1 VDEECEGQLML
12 AELTFGIL
20 VWVVIVIII
29 TIVGSNL
36 FAIMVDEQTRYLRLI
51 FFYAP
56 LPATASIASN
66 PEPVRGYVSWALGEN
81 PKPVDCAHVR
91 YTGRMRYGHT
101 GRWMEMNGEAL
112 FSLAAPG
119 FVWHAKIAYAPGI
132 GIEALD
138 YYVHHEAGMTFSL
151 FSLLPLDTANS
162 DEIRSSSLF
171 QYLAF
176 TPLFPMIYR
185 SSGFIGWET
194 VDELTAKAIIRDMD
208 RSVEAIARF
217 NGQGR
222 IESIGTYPKTY
233 PEIARPVP
241 GLFANR
247 FSGYADVAG
256 YRIPMQIASEQILPH
271 GEYVCAEYS
280 ITDVVY
286 NISDTVKG
294 RAA

>member
-1 VDEECEGQLML
+1 ML
-12 AELTFGIL
+12 AELIFGIL

-36 FAIMVDEQTRYLRLI
+36 FAIMVGEQTRYLRLI
-51 FFYAP
+51 IFYAP
-56 LPATASIASN
+56 LPSTVSIASN
-66 PEPVRGYVSWALGEN
+66 PEPVAGYVSWALKEN
-81 PKPVDCAHVR
+81 PKPVDCVHVR
-91 YTGRMRYGHT
+91 YTGRIRYGQT
-101 GRWMEMNGEAL
+101 GRWMKMNGEAL

-119 FVWHAKIAYAPGI
+119 FVWHEKIAYAPGI
-132 GIEALD
+132 GIEALN

-151 FSLLPLDTANS
+151 FSLLPLDTAYN
-162 DEIRSSSLF
+162 DGIRSSSLF
-171 QYLAF
+171 RYLAF

-194 VDELTAKAIIRDMD
+194 VDELTAKASIRDMD
-208 RSVEAIARF
+208 RSVEAIACF

-222 IESIGTYPKTY
+222 IESIGTYPKTH
-233 PEIARPVP
+233 PEIARPLP

-256 YRIPMQIASEQILPH
+256 YRIPMQIASEMILPD
-271 GEYVCAEYS
+271 GEYICAEYS
-280 ITDVVY
+280 ITDIVY
-286 NISDTVKG
+286 NFSDTVKG

>member
-1 VDEECEGQLML
+1 ML

-51 FFYAP
+51 IFYAP
-56 LPATASIASN
+56 LPATVSIASH
-66 PEPVRGYVSWALGEN
+66 PEPVAGYVSWALGEN

-138 YYVHHEAGMTFSL
+138 YYVHHDAGMTFSL
-151 FSLLPLDTANS
+151 FSFLPLVTANN
-162 DEIRSSSLF
+162 DDIRSSSLF
-171 QYLAF
+171 RYLAF

-194 VDELTAKAIIRDMD
+194 VDELTAKASIRDMD
-208 RSVEAIARF
+208 RSIEVIARF

-222 IESIGTYPKTY
+222 IESIGTYPKTF
-233 PEIARPVP
+233 PEIASPEP

-256 YRIPMQIASEQILPH
+256 YRIPMQIASEMILPH

-280 ITDVVY
+280 ITDVLY
-286 NISDTVKG
+286 NISDTVNG
-294 RAA
+294 RTA